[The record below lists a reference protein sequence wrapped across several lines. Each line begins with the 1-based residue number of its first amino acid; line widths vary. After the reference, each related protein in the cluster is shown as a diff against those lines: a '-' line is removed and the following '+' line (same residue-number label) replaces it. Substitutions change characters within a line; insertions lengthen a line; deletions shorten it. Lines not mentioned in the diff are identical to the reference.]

1 MFDKIYFGSGGFY
14 LLYHHIGAIR
24 ELHAEYNKPNSKMSR
39 KIIYYGDSAGASAA
53 VICHLVLENLLS
65 LDKLYEILGFMSK
78 FDILNLNFTAI
89 GCSLLDRLFDNCPP
103 DTHARISGVVH
114 IGVTTKTGHKHISQ
128 FETNADVYNAL
139 LCSASI
145 PGISNYE
152 SKIGGETC
160 IDGAYSFT
168 YDCLPAGTMI
178 IKLSMFSAPLTLTI
192 PPLII
197 QQSLIE
203 FGKQNVIDYMNN
215 TKSVTDKC
223 ESIKKCKIRDLL
235 DKNGWLV
242 VQELIYKNPMWK
254 THIET
259 KTKSK
264 ISDTNKKNTQLN
276 AGLFDIFNYVHYA
289 ILNHRH

>member
-14 LLYHHIGAIR
+14 SLYHHIGAIR
-24 ELHAEYNKPNSKMSR
+24 ELHAEYNKPDSKLSR
-39 KIIYYGDSAGASAA
+39 KIIYYGDSAGACASL
-53 VICHLVLENLLS
+53 ICYLVLENLLQI
-65 LDKLYEILGFMSK
+65 DKLYENLRFMNTI
-78 FDILNLNFTAI
+78 DILNLNFTAI
-89 GCSLLDRLFDNCPP
+89 GCSLLDRLFDNCPT
-103 DTHARISGVVH
+103 DLHARISDVIH
-114 IGVTTKTGHKHISQ
+114 IGVTTKNGHKHISQ
-128 FETNADVYNAL
+128 FETNADVYHAL

-160 IDGAYSFT
+160 IDGAYSFK
-168 YDCLPAGTMI
+168 YDCIPNDIMI
-178 IKLSMFSAPLTLTI
+178 IRTTMFSAPFTLTI

-197 QQSLIE
+197 QQSLLQ
-203 FGKQNVIDYMNN
+203 FGKQVVIDYINN

-223 ESIKKCKIRDLL
+223 ESIQKCRIRDLL
-235 DKNGWLV
+235 DKNGWLA
-242 VQELIYKNPMWK
+242 VQELMYKNPMWK

-264 ISDTNKKNTQLN
+264 ISDNNKINTKLN
-276 AGLFDIFNYVHYA
+276 ASLFDMVDYVHYS

>member
-14 LLYHHIGAIR
+14 SLYHHIGAIR
-24 ELHAEYNKPNSKMSR
+24 ELHAEYNKPNSKLTR

-53 VICHLVLENLLS
+53 LICYLVLENLLS
-65 LDKLYEILGFMSK
+65 LDKLYEIVRFMSK
-78 FDILNLNFTAI
+78 FDISNLNFTAI
-89 GCSLLDRLFDNCPP
+89 GCSLLDRLFDHCPS
-103 DTHARISGVVH
+103 DTHSRISNIIH
-114 IGVTTKTGHKHISQ
+114 IGVTTKNGHKHISQ
-128 FETNADVYNAL
+128 FATNADIYHAL

-145 PGISNYE
+145 PGVSNYE

-160 IDGAYSFT
+160 IDGAYSFK
-168 YDCLPAGTMI
+168 YNCIPEGTMI
-178 IKLSMFSAPLTLTI
+178 IKISMFSAPLTLTI

-197 QQSLIE
+197 QQSLLE
-203 FGKQNVIDYMNN
+203 FGKQNVIDYINN

-223 ESIKKCKIRDLL
+223 ENIKKCKIRDAL
-235 DKNGWLV
+235 DTNGWLL
-242 VQELIYKNPMWK
+242 VQELMYKNPMWK

-264 ISDTNKKNTQLN
+264 ISDKNNTKLN
-276 AGLFDIFNYVHYA
+276 AGLFDIVNYVHYS